1 VNVSENHALDI
12 GGSHLD
18 RIHFVQ
24 FFFFQGC
31 EEALHTGVVIAT
43 AGAAHALDSFV
54 PDQCRPEFVACKL
67 TATIA
72 VQDHFKSAIGICPE
86 LRGN

>member
-1 VNVSENHALDI
+1 VVAAQLRRSDFGIKYRSEHGRRISPVSGVDPPPVVVVNVSENHALDI

-31 EEALHTGVVIAT
+31 EEALHTP
-43 AGAAHALDSFV
+43 L
-54 PDQCRPEFVACKL
+54 C
-67 TATIA
+67 
-72 VQDHFKSAIGICPE
+72 
-86 LRGN
+86 